1 MSTVW
6 FLIALAIVGGLA
18 GALARLLVPGPD
30 PMSILGTICLGIVGS
45 FIGGLIVGLIFRP
58 DDGEAFAPVGF
69 IGSVAGA
76 VVALLIYRAMGGAGA
91 GRTARRI

>member
-1 MSTVW
+1 VDTLW
-6 FLIALAIVGGLA
+6 FLIVLAIVGGLA
-18 GALARLLVPGPD
+18 GALARAVVPGPD
-30 PMSILGTICLGIVGS
+30 PMSIFGTICLGIVGS

-69 IGSVAGA
+69 LGSVGGA
-76 VVALLIYRAMGGAGA
+76 VVALLLWRAMGGAG

>member
-1 MSTVW
+1 MNTIS
-6 FLIALAIVGGLA
+6 FLIALAVFGGLA

-30 PMSILGTICLGIVGS
+30 PMSILGTICLGVVGS

-69 IGSVAGA
+69 LGAVGGA
-76 VVALLIYRAMGGAGA
+76 VVALLIYRSMNRS
-91 GRTARRI
+91 GRPIAR